1 MQLVNDSGELLRLS
15 KYLKKK
21 KEISDFGNSLEKKK
35 KSFHEFL
42 YSYII
47 EPSKNIRSRKFT
59 RICTFLHIS
68 LRSPSLFFP
77 FLSSPRQ
84 KRSIGVN
91 TFFSCS
97 RFDPSRVRVDYEN
110 FHNFL
115 LFAQTLSS
123 PVYTVNSTPLKT
135 RGTGR

>member
-1 MQLVNDSGELLRLS
+1 MNDSGELLRLS

-21 KEISDFGNSLEKKK
+21 KRKKNLRFWEFFRKKK
-35 KSFHEFL
+35 KSFHE
-42 YSYII
+42 SYII

-77 FLSSPRQ
+77 FLSSPLQ

>member
-21 KEISDFGNSLEKKK
+21 KRKKNLRFWEFFRKKK
-35 KSFHEFL
+35 KSFHE
-42 YSYII
+42 SYII

-77 FLSSPRQ
+77 FLSSPLQ

>member
-1 MQLVNDSGELLRLS
+1 MNDSGELLRLS
-15 KYLKKK
+15 KYFKKK

-35 KSFHEFL
+35 RVSMNL
-42 YSYII
+42 ILLNRVQ
-47 EPSKNIRSRKFT
+47 NIRSRKFT

-77 FLSSPRQ
+77 FLSSPLQ